1 MKIDPDICISCL
13 ECIDFCPV
21 GAILEEDQVVEID
34 QDECVE
40 CSVCLK
46 SEICPTEAL
55 YMPEESMKYP
65 RFLRAAFSDTAVT
78 HPNTDTK
85 GRGTEEMK
93 TNDVTGRIKRGEY
106 GIALEFGRPGIG
118 TRIAEIEKATK
129 VLCSKNIELEKDNP
143 VYRLIA
149 DPETGIMKPEVT
161 QEKILSAILEF
172 KIKENQLEDIV
183 NTLIPVLKE
192 VKTVVS
198 WGLIT
203 RFEDDGTLP
212 VRDRLK
218 EMGVSVRPNAKINL
232 GMGRPL
238 IDE

>member
-40 CSVCLK
+40 CSVCSK

-149 DPETGIMKPEVT
+149 DPETGIMKTEVT

-212 VRDRLK
+212 VRERLK